1 MFYDN
6 FLKACNSIGKTPSAV
21 LIEVGLGK
29 SAGTRWKKGEMPT
42 DATLQKLTDYF
53 NIPKTELLGSTQAG
67 KNGPAPEGAE
77 PPIWAT
83 LSEDSKRKAV
93 EYMEMLKALEDKR

>member
-21 LIEVGLGK
+21 LLEVGLGK

-53 NIPKTELLGSTQAG
+53 NIPKAELLGATQ
-67 KNGPAPEGAE
+67 KENNGPTPEGAE
-77 PPIWAT
+77 PPIWAM
-83 LSEDSKRKAV
+83 LSEESKRKAV